1 MDTIRINSGNVK
13 MIAHRGLSGLQTEN
27 TVPAFILAGEKSY
40 FGIETDI
47 HKTADGKFVVIHD
60 ETTKRVSRGE
70 FDLNVEECDY
80 SELENIILPD
90 INGEKTRSDIK
101 IPLLSDYINVCKAYK
116 KACVLE
122 LKNPFPKEDII
133 KLVCEIKELEYLDNV
148 IFISFSRENCR
159 ILRSLIE
166 KNEIQWLTEEKVSGK
181 MIKDLIEDN
190 LDLDIYC
197 KKLKK
202 RHVKKLHKNGIKVN
216 CWTCDDPKEAEKLV
230 EMNVDF
236 ITTNI
241 LE

>member
-1 MDTIRINSGNVK
+1 MDTVKINSGNVK
-13 MIAHRGLSGLQTEN
+13 LIAHRGLSGLQTEN

-70 FDLNVEECDY
+70 FDLNVEECNY

-90 INGEKTRSDIK
+90 INGEKVHSDMK
-101 IPLLSDYINVCKAYK
+101 IPLLADYVNVCKAYK
-116 KACVLE
+116 KVCVIE
-122 LKNPFPKEDII
+122 LKNPFLKEDII
-133 KLVCEIKELEYLDNV
+133 KLVGEIKELDYIDNV
-148 IFISFSRENCR
+148 IFISFSRENCVN
-159 ILRSLIE
+159 LRTLLE
-166 KNEIQWLTEEKVSGK
+166 KNEIQWLTKDKVSGK
-181 MIKDLIEDN
+181 MIKDLLADN
-190 LDLDIYC
+190 LDLDVYY
-197 KKLKK
+197 KKLRK

-216 CWTCDDPKEAEKLV
+216 CWTCDDAKDAEKLV
-230 EMNVDF
+230 GMGVDF